1 MCACLAPKWAGLV
14 GRSAALCHEEGGG
27 GRGAALRWPLTN
39 PRNKKLS
46 EEQKKNSIDVQ
57 LFPTRRSPAVLNIVR
72 AASLSVRR
80 FHLARHLCRW
90 GGGRGV
96 AGEREHMRWNDVDP
110 GQLWCFFVDSWSH
123 LQKQTALFFSYRH
136 KTRHAHPHTHS
147 EPKVLKELKR

>member
-27 GRGAALRWPLTN
+27 GRGAALRWPLTD
-39 PRNKKLS
+39 PRNKAERGAEKKQHWRPAFPHTTFACCVEHRQNCFSVCPPLS
-46 EEQKKNSIDVQ
+46 SRQ
-57 LFPTRRSPAVLNIVR
+57 T
-72 AASLSVRR
+72 SLPVGG
-80 FHLARHLCRW
+80 W
-90 GGGRGV
+90 EGGGE
-96 AGEREHMRWNDVDP
+96 EREHMRWNDVDP
-110 GQLWCFFVDSWSH
+110 GQLWCLFVDSWSH

>member
-27 GRGAALRWPLTN
+27 GRGAALRWLLTD
-39 PRNKKLS
+39 PWKKA
-46 EEQKKNSIDVQ
+46 ERGAEKNSIDVQ

-90 GGGRGV
+90 GGGRG
-96 AGEREHMRWNDVDP
+96 GGEEREHMRWNDVDP

-147 EPKVLKELKR
+147 EPQVLKELKR

>member
-14 GRSAALCHEEGGG
+14 GRSMKRVVVGGG
-27 GRGAALRWPLTN
+27 QLWGGRWPTPETKSWARSRKKTALTSSFS
-39 PRNKKLS
+39 PHDVRLLCWTSSELLLCLS
-46 EEQKKNSIDVQ
+46 AAFI
-57 LFPTRRSPAVLNIVR
+57 SPDISAGG
-72 AASLSVRR
+72 
-80 FHLARHLCRW
+80 

>member
-27 GRGAALRWPLTN
+27 GRGAALRWPLTD

-72 AASLSVRR
+72 TASLSVRR

-96 AGEREHMRWNDVDP
+96 ARRESTWDEMMSTQDSSDVY
-110 GQLWCFFVDSWSH
+110 LWTAEATYRNRQRCFFLTDIK
-123 LQKQTALFFSYRH
+123 LDM
-136 KTRHAHPHTHS
+136 HTHT
-147 EPKVLKELKR
+147 PTLNRRY

>member
-27 GRGAALRWPLTN
+27 GRGAALRWLLTD
-39 PRNKKLS
+39 PWKKA
-46 EEQKKNSIDVQ
+46 ERGAEKNSIDVQ

-72 AASLSVRR
+72 TASLSVRC

-90 GGGRGV
+90 GGGRG
-96 AGEREHMRWNDVDP
+96 GGEEREHMRWNDVDP

-147 EPKVLKELKR
+147 EPQVLKELKR

>member
-27 GRGAALRWPLTN
+27 GRGQFWGGCWPT
-39 PRNKKLS
+39 PEKKLS

-90 GGGRGV
+90 GGGRG
-96 AGEREHMRWNDVDP
+96 GGEEREHMRWNDVDP

-147 EPKVLKELKR
+147 EPQVLKELKR